1 MKQDFDP
8 SDEKLSGL
16 LKSARPIG
24 ELPPGLENR
33 VWQRIERLE
42 QKPESILDRLANWLL
57 VPQVAFATLAAV
69 VLVAASLGAVHGASA
84 GATEARDRYIASVDP
99 SYSPH

>member
-8 SDEKLSGL
+8 SDEKLSGW

-24 ELPPGLENR
+24 ELSPAFQNR

-42 QKPESILDRLANWLL
+42 Q
-57 VPQVAFATLAAV
+57 T
-69 VLVAASLGAVHGASA
+69 SA

-99 SYSPH
+99 SYLPH